1 MDEARKHIIF
11 LARWYPHRYDPM
23 FGLFVQRHAEA
34 AALYNDI
41 SVIYVHPDDNVNKY
55 EIVNE
60 SSGTDA
66 INHISTIRVYYRKSK
81 SKIVSIF
88 RFFRANKLALKQL
101 PHPDI
106 IHVHVLTRLGVIA
119 LWQKIVHG
127 TPYIITEHWSR
138 YLPGNDFNGFFR
150 KKLTKLVVRHA
161 SVVTTVSENLAQA
174 MHNHGLNNHNYM
186 VLPNVVD
193 VNVFKI
199 APHQNATPKIIH
211 ISCFEDKSKNIN
223 GLLESLK
230 LLKDKN
236 IPYQAVLI
244 GEGMDYDMMRQKA
257 SDLQLNDRVS
267 FTGLLQ
273 GQELADVLANGD
285 FLVLSSN
292 YENMPVV
299 IIEALACGLPVVSTN
314 VGGIS
319 EIINESNGIL
329 VPPRDVEKLADAMR
343 HMLSKYP
350 DYDANALRDSIIKK
364 FSNESVG
371 KLLNQIYKSL

>member
-34 AALYNDI
+34 AALYNDV
-41 SVIYVHPDDNVNKY
+41 SVIYVHPCTDVPWRVSTDDETINNVR
-55 EIVNE
+55 
-60 SSGTDA
+60 
-66 INHISTIRVYYRKSK
+66 TIRVYYKKSK
-81 SKIVSIF
+81 SKIISLF
-88 RFFRANKLALKQL
+88 RFFRANHLALKQL
-101 PHPDI
+101 PKADI
-106 IHVHVLTRLGVIA
+106 IHVHVLTRLGIIA

-138 YLPGNDFNGFFR
+138 YLPGNDFNGFLR
-150 KKLTKLVVRHA
+150 KKLTKFVVRRA
-161 SVVTTVSENLAQA
+161 SAVTTVSKDLAKA
-174 MHNHGLNNHNYM
+174 MQNHGLANPNYM

-199 APHQNATPKIIH
+199 IPHQNAVTKIIH
-211 ISCFEDKSKNIN
+211 ISCFEDKSKNIS

-230 LLKDKN
+230 ILKDKQT
-236 IPYQAVLI
+236 PYQAVLI
-244 GEGMDYDMMRQKA
+244 GDGMDYELMRQKA
-257 SDLQLNDRVS
+257 ANMQLNDSVS

-273 GQELADVLANGD
+273 GQALANMLASGD

-299 IIEALACGLPVVSTN
+299 ILEALACGLPVVSTK

-319 EIINESNGIL
+319 EIINENNGIL
-329 VPPRDVEKLADAMR
+329 VPPRNVEKLADAMQE
-343 HMLSKYP
+343 MISKHRN
-350 DYDANALRDSIIKK
+350 YDANTLRDSIIKK

-371 KLLNQIYKSL
+371 KLLDDIYRKI